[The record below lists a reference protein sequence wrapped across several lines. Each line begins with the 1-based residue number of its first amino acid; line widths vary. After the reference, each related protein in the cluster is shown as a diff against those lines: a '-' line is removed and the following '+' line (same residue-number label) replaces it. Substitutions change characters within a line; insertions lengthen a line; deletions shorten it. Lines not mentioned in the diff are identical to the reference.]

1 MADTGELFEFFEG
14 ARHDAAM
21 LRHEHLTEPDEGLGL
36 LRGQAELAD
45 ERQHTGFGH
54 RRHLGRSPRLGE
66 ERRGDLVDLLV
77 GTLGRKHHRHQE
89 REGVGVIQRHGRL
102 GIELREHF
110 AHVVGSFLLGHRL
123 TMGTPRPMATRHGP
137 KTYSHA
143 LREVAKPYAENV
155 IL

>member
-1 MADTGELFEFFEG
+1 MADAGKLLKFFER
-14 ARHDAAM
+14 ARHDTAM
-21 LRHEHLTEPDEGLGL
+21 LRHEHLAEPDKGLGL
-36 LRGQAELAD
+36 LRGETELAD
-45 ERQHTGFGH
+45 EDQHAGFGH
-54 RRHLGRSPRLGE
+54 RRHLGRRPRLGE

-77 GTLGRKHHRHQE
+77 GALGRKHHRHQE

-123 TMGTPRPMATRHGP
+123 TMGTPRPMATRHES

-143 LREVAKPYAENV
+143 LRGVAKPYVETL